1 MLDQELSR
9 LLLSLVLLLFFALAI
24 GYAFSSLGLPR
35 VVGEI
40 CAGLVL
46 GPSLLG
52 HFVPQIFSWIFAG
65 FSEQGKMLSV
75 FYWLGLILLM
85 FTAGFKISTKFSRDD
100 RLLFVFLILG
110 GMGLPFL
117 FGFFASPLLPNSMSA
132 NPFALALVIATASA
146 VTSIPV
152 ITRIFIDLDML
163 SSRFAQV
170 VLSAAAVQDLILWI
184 ALSAALTIQ
193 QGQLGGTIGFTEIAP
208 IVGGVII
215 FTAAT
220 ILLIP
225 AILRFAGRTI
235 ATKSPDAALVGYTL
249 LVCLVLVSI
258 ASLLRVN
265 IVFGALLAGIAIG
278 RLPGTR
284 LEHVKQSITNLAV
297 WFFVPIYFAL
307 VGLQINLPDN
317 FDSVLVFGFFL
328 ASSLIKVASVACF
341 AKLSKVPWTK
351 AFDFGVTMNARGG
364 PGIVLASLAHAAQI
378 IDEEFFVALILA
390 SILTSLLA
398 GTWLRLRR
406 ASIMGT

>member
-24 GYAFSSLGLPR
+24 GHAFSSLGLPR

-52 HFVPQIFSWIFAG
+52 YFAPPIFSWIFAG

-85 FTAGFKISTKFSRDD
+85 FTAGFKISTKFSSAD
-100 RLLFVFLILG
+100 RFLFASLILG

-117 FGFFASPLLPNSMSA
+117 FGFFASPLLPNSMLA
-132 NPFALALVIATASA
+132 NPVALALVIATASA

-170 VLSAAAVQDLILWI
+170 VLSAAAAQDLILWI
-184 ALSAALTIQ
+184 ALSTAITIQ
-193 QGQLGGTIGFTEIAP
+193 QGQLGDSISFTEVAP
-208 IVGGVII
+208 VVGGTVI
-215 FTAAT
+215 FSVAT
-220 ILLIP
+220 LLLFP
-225 AILRFAGRTI
+225 AILRFAGRAV
-235 ATKSPDAALVGYTL
+235 ATKSPDAALFGYTL

-265 IVFGALLAGIAIG
+265 IVFGALLAGIVIG
-278 RLPGTR
+278 QLPGTK

-297 WFFVPIYFAL
+297 WFFVPIYFSL
-307 VGLQINLPDN
+307 VGLQMNLPGN
-317 FDSVLVFGFFL
+317 FNPTLIFGFL
-328 ASSLIKVASVACF
+328 LTSSLVKIASVAF
-341 AKLSKVPWTK
+341 FSKLARIPWDK

-378 IDEEFFVALILA
+378 IDEAFFVALVLA
-390 SILTSLLA
+390 SILTSLA
-398 GTWLRLRR
+398 TGAWLKSRR
-406 ASIMGT
+406 GSIMGT